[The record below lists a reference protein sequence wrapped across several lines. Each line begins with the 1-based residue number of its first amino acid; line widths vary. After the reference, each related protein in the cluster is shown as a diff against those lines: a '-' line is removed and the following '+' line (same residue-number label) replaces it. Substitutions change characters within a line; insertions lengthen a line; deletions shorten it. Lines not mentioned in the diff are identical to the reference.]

1 MSDHDNLEEG
11 MDLQVVENKVEL
23 DAEEAKQTIKIK
35 KFQTISGNFK
45 NRLQKFAI

>member
-23 DAEEAKQTIKIK
+23 DAEEALI
-35 KFQTISGNFK
+35 FV
-45 NRLQKFAI
+45 LL